1 MNRDIESIAYCG
13 SDAAHC
19 TSYAHRSHQ
28 STVLIMAIQL
38 GSFVFF
44 DLETT
49 NLPFLKPPKIT
60 EISLIA
66 CSRQHLLNTRHG
78 KLPRVL
84 HKQTFCLNPQ
94 RMIHPNASEISGLD
108 NDLLEHESK
117 FDEGTAKLIELFL
130 RRLQAPTCLVAHNG
144 NRFDFVLLK
153 TQLESLNAHLPDDTY
168 CIDSLPLFQAL
179 EHAREEK
186 QKAIQDN
193 ADNELADLELTA
205 LTAMEELE
213 GSPSTLSQMQKLNET
228 TPQRAK
234 IAENYKKALRSYL
247 DVTPS
252 QDECSVEKHAEE
264 ASPSRSKRRLFPD
277 ESEEGSTFVAVPST
291 PRINSPTKKQFR
303 LCDVH
308 ERLLG
313 KPPKVS
319 HYAECDVET
328 LLKCAIVEGEQF
340 VAYAEEH
347 MVKFRD
353 FSGKF

>member
-1 MNRDIESIAYCG
+1 M
-13 SDAAHC
+13 
-19 TSYAHRSHQ
+19 
-28 STVLIMAIQL
+28 MAIQL

-49 NLPFLKPPKIT
+49 NLPTLKTPKIT

-66 CSRQHLLNTRHG
+66 CSREHLLSTKRG

-94 RMIHPNASEISGLD
+94 RMIHPRASESTGLY

-117 FDEGTAKLIELFL
+117 FDESTAKLIELFL

-144 NRFDFVLLK
+144 NRFDFIILK
-153 TQLESLNAHLPDDTY
+153 TELESLNAQLPDDTY

-186 QKAIQDN
+186 QKAVQEN

-228 TPQRAK
+228 TPQK
-234 IAENYKKALRSYL
+234 TKNAENWKKALRSYL

-252 QDECSVEKHAEE
+252 QDKGTDEE
-264 ASPSRSKRRLFPD
+264 HGKVTSLPRSKRQLFPD
-277 ESEEGSTFVAVPST
+277 ESGENSTDVAVPST
-291 PRINSPTKKQFR
+291 PRSNSLTKKRYR

-313 KPPKVS
+313 QPPKMS
-319 HYAECDVET
+319 HYAECDVKAM
-328 LLKCAIVEGEQF
+328 LKCAIVEGQHF
-340 VAYAEEH
+340 VTYAEEH